1 MSTTTK
7 TEARVSTGN
16 HQGKTGPYIIHE
28 ALAPYVC
35 AAGKL
40 RASYQLMNS
49 HGYAVA
55 AVQVADG
62 IIRCALGA
70 AFVDMPT
77 FRAECLQL
85 FNRALR
91 PSLT

>member
-1 MSTTTK
+1 MSTITK

-16 HQGKTGPYIIHE
+16 HTGKTGPYIVHE
-28 ALAPYVC
+28 ALAPHAD

-40 RASYQLMNS
+40 CASYQLING

-55 AVQVADG
+55 AVQVSNG
-62 IIRCALGA
+62 VIRCALGA
-70 AFVDMPT
+70 AFVDMVT
-77 FRAECLQL
+77 FRAEALQL